1 MKQRRLPASTDRDQL
16 RQIVSG
22 STEGVILIERGHKVI
37 WANAAAC
44 AMHGVDGAGLGR
56 TIGEYRKRFELQYRN
71 HRKLAPASYPL
82 ARAAAG
88 ETFADVVV
96 EVTSVAQPDVVRVHR
111 VRSLAV
117 TDANGAPDLYVL
129 FLTDVT
135 DWASAEQRFEK
146 AFGANP
152 APALICHL
160 GDLRYIKVN
169 RGFLEMTGHASDAV
183 VGKSIYELDVLDR
196 AENRERVVELLVAGE
211 TIPQTQAELRIA
223 DGSSKLVIVAGQPI
237 EVGEDAC
244 MLFTFMDLEPRRRI
258 EDALRH
264 SEERFA
270 RAFRM
275 SPVPTLLC
283 NAETFEVIDANE
295 ALATT
300 TGHAPD
306 DLLGQSIDS
315 LGFLDTGA
323 ARSQSLTRLR
333 KTGSLRNVECQV
345 SHKDGHTIDCLV
357 SAESVRIDRT
367 DCLLVAMLDITHRRR
382 SEMEL
387 VEAIEAV
394 MKDASWFS
402 APLIERIAKVR
413 RGDSLVDSPDL
424 ADLTKREREVLA
436 LIAEG
441 LSDKAIASRL
451 HLSPRTI
458 RNHAASI
465 YSKLDVHTRA
475 EAMVWARDRGFPF
488 GNGTSGRRTMR
499 TSARPPRH
507 SR

>member
-183 VGKSIYELDVLDR
+183 VGL
-196 AENRERVVELLVAGE
+196 
-211 TIPQTQAELRIA
+211 P
-223 DGSSKLVIVAGQPI
+223 
-237 EVGEDAC
+237 
-244 MLFTFMDLEPRRRI
+244 
-258 EDALRH
+258 
-264 SEERFA
+264 
-270 RAFRM
+270 
-275 SPVPTLLC
+275 SP
-283 NAETFEVIDANE
+283 
-295 ALATT
+295 
-300 TGHAPD
+300 
-306 DLLGQSIDS
+306 S
-315 LGFLDTGA
+315 A
-323 ARSQSLTRLR
+323 ARCSRSSRVRSGISPLSRSNA
-333 KTGSLRNVECQV
+333 TG
-345 SHKDGHTIDCLV
+345 
-357 SAESVRIDRT
+357 
-367 DCLLVAMLDITHRRR
+367 
-382 SEMEL
+382 
-387 VEAIEAV
+387 
-394 MKDASWFS
+394 
-402 APLIERIAKVR
+402 
-413 RGDSLVDSPDL
+413 
-424 ADLTKREREVLA
+424 
-436 LIAEG
+436 
-441 LSDKAIASRL
+441 
-451 HLSPRTI
+451 
-458 RNHAASI
+458 
-465 YSKLDVHTRA
+465 
-475 EAMVWARDRGFPF
+475 
-488 GNGTSGRRTMR
+488 
-499 TSARPPRH
+499 PPR
-507 SR
+507 SNGFGRDSSALNVGPRSGSGFVSTVRAG